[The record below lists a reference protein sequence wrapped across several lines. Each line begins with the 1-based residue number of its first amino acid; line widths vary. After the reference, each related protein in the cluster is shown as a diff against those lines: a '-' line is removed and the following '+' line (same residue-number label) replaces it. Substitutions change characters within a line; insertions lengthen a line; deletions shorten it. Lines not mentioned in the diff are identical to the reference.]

1 MSNRRGRRCSAP
13 RPARRRVRGFTLL
26 EVLAAVAILAI
37 AYTTLGSGGLQGLQ
51 QEGEA
56 RRRLQASL
64 LADGAIAEI
73 ESAIAAGTTPPV
85 GEEETERDGYRLL
98 VSVAPFTL
106 VVPEPQTAG
115 GGKRLG
121 NAQSR
126 LGGDR
131 SAERFAPGES
141 LLGPS
146 GAGRGGESALRRI
159 TVRVVWDEGF
169 GERSATRTTFALDA
183 EAAAAT
189 IQGLAQAAANAA
201 ATAQPNNPLGG
212 ADRANPGG
220 SPLQRGR

>member
-1 MSNRRGRRCSAP
+1 L
-13 RPARRRVRGFTLL
+13 RGFTLL

-37 AYTTLGSGGLQGLQ
+37 AYTTLGSSGLQGLQ

-64 LADGAIAEI
+64 LADAAIAEI
-73 ESAIAAGTTPPV
+73 ESAIEAGTAPPV
-85 GEEETERDGYRLL
+85 GEKESENEDYRIL
-98 VSVAPFTL
+98 VSVEPFTL
-106 VVPEPQTAG
+106 VVPEGEAGG

-131 SAERFAPGES
+131 GAGQVAPGNT

-146 GAGRGGESALRRI
+146 GAGRGGQSPLRRI
-159 TVRVVWDEGF
+159 AVRVVWDEGF
-169 GERSATRTTFALDA
+169 GERFAARTTFALDG

-189 IQGLAQAAANAA
+189 IQAPTQAAANTQGA
-201 ATAQPNNPLGG
+201 AQPNNPLGG
-212 ADRANPGG
+212 ADPVDPAEQEGQLP
-220 SPLQRGR
+220 